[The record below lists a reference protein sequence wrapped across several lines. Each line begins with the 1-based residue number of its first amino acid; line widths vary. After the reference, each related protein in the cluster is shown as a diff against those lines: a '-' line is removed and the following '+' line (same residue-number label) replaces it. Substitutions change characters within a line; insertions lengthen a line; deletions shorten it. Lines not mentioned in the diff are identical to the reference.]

1 MLGLSTT
8 VFRLVSK
15 KNTFLP
21 FHEQFLTFFE
31 IGLHFLEVGLLG
43 SGLGAIEGLRKFKIE
58 FVLVFFIRNFSP
70 LVSFI
75 GISAEVSL
83 ARLIFQCP

>member
-1 MLGLSTT
+1 MPMLGLSTT

-31 IGLHFLEVGLLG
+31 IGLHFLEVGPLEVSANLRLNLHW
-43 SGLGAIEGLRKFKIE
+43 SSLAAFLFLFCSRKF
-58 FVLVFFIRNFSP
+58 SS

-75 GISAEVSL
+75 GSSAEVSL
-83 ARLIFQCP
+83 ARLI